1 MAEILIRALGFL
13 LVIAL
18 GYMLKLRKVVRRE
31 DAGIFSAIVM
41 NVTLP
46 CTILVSASSV
56 QLGEGLLIPLLFGFA
71 MNLVMDG
78 IGYWEARGR
87 GSQIQSIGLVQI
99 SGYNI
104 GTFILPFVQ
113 AFFPV
118 SYLVPVLLFDAGNA
132 LMVLGGNYTL
142 AVGLDSEREKM
153 RIASIVR
160 NLFGSI
166 PFAVYLLTFAF
177 SSLNLQIPSRILSI
191 TSIVASAN
199 PFLAMLMLG
208 ILLDLKLDR
217 KKIG

>member
-78 IGYWEARGR
+78 IGY
-87 GSQIQSIGLVQI
+87 
-99 SGYNI
+99 
-104 GTFILPFVQ
+104 
-113 AFFPV
+113 
-118 SYLVPVLLFDAGNA
+118 
-132 LMVLGGNYTL
+132 
-142 AVGLDSEREKM
+142 
-153 RIASIVR
+153 
-160 NLFGSI
+160 
-166 PFAVYLLTFAF
+166 
-177 SSLNLQIPSRILSI
+177 
-191 TSIVASAN
+191 
-199 PFLAMLMLG
+199 
-208 ILLDLKLDR
+208 
-217 KKIG
+217 